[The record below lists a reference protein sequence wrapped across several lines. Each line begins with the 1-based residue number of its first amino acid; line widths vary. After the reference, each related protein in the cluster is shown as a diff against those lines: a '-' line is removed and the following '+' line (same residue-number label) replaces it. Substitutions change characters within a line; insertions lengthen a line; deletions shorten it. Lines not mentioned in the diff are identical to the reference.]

1 MHECLHLCP
10 GQLQK
15 QRKKLKAQLEEAKRE
30 EARLEEDAP
39 VREFHAGAK
48 PEGIFSSFDATID

>member
-15 QRKKLKAQLEEAKRE
+15 KRKKLKAQLEEAKRE
-30 EARLEEDAP
+30 EARLEDAP
-39 VREFHAGAK
+39 VREFHAGTKA
-48 PEGIFSSFDATID
+48 EGIFSLFDATID